1 MYISDMGGQKH
12 RNMYVGGTE
21 RVNDLAKKKLHHR
34 NCTGTLMK
42 LIKIDLAQVCENV
55 SVRKKATLMG
65 HGYFFTASFVAC

>member
-1 MYISDMGGQKH
+1 MCTSVTWGD
-12 RNMYVGGTE
+12 RNMYVGSTE
-21 RVNDLAKKKLHHR
+21 RVNDLAKKSSITG
-34 NCTGTLMK
+34 TGTLMK

>member
-1 MYISDMGGQKH
+1 M
-12 RNMYVGGTE
+12 
-21 RVNDLAKKKLHHR
+21 LAALKGSTTWPKKSSITG
-34 NCTGTLMK
+34 TGTLMK